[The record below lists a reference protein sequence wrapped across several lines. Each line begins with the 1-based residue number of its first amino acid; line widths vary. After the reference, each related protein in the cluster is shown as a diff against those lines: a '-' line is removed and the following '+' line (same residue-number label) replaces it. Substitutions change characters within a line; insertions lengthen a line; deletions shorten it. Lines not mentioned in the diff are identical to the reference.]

1 MEDKKKLTAFEKRE
15 INKQKSKEYYYKNW
29 RKIRE
34 VNRQKRMNEYVK
46 PTKTKEVSTQTYSRD
61 FKKLRKLKILNDY
74 LATEATEAKN

>member
-46 PTKTKEVSTQTYSRD
+46 PIKTKDAATQTNKND
-61 FKKLRKLKILNDY
+61 FKKLRKLNMLNDY
-74 LATEATEAKN
+74 NSFTMVKGDG